1 MVYNTNMSNENQ
13 LRPSLGFLGFSFFKI
28 NLVTFGGGYAIMPII
43 KKVYVDDHLYLSE
56 EEMMD
61 ILALAQSIPG
71 AMAINTSMLVGLK
84 LRGPLGSVV
93 SLIGA
98 FLPPL
103 LVISVISFFYEAFQT
118 NLYVKAALV
127 GMNAAVSAVML
138 VSAYSMLKSL
148 LKVNIIY
155 SLILALSA
163 FILSVWTNISVG
175 YILLGLGSLG
185 YVFNEI
191 KSRTSP

>member
-1 MVYNTNMSNENQ
+1 MSTQN
-13 LRPSLGFLGFSFFKI
+13 RPKVSLIFLGFSFFKI

-43 KKVYVDDHLYLSE
+43 KKVYVDDHPYLSE

-84 LRGPLGSVV
+84 LRGILGSIV
-93 SLIGA
+93 SLVGA

-103 LVISVISFFYEAFQT
+103 IVISLISFFYEAFQT

-148 LKVNIIY
+148 LKVNIVY
-155 SLILALSA
+155 SLVLAISA
-163 FILSVWTNISVG
+163 FVLSVWTNISVG
-175 YILLGLGSLG
+175 YLLLGLGSLG
-185 YVFNEI
+185 YIFNEL
-191 KSRTSP
+191 KSRLEV